1 MSTINRFT
9 IKKKKKKTMFISLFI
24 SHDFEKGSQEK
35 LFSMRTPFTLHPL
48 SMIFVS
54 GLIKTWI
61 LPLK

>member
-1 MSTINRFT
+1 
-9 IKKKKKKTMFISLFI
+9 MFISLFI